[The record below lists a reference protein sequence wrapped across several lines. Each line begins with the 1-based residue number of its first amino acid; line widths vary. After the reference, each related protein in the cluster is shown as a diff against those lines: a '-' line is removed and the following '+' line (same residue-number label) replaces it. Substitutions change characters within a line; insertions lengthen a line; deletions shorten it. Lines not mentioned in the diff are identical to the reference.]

1 MENAK
6 PFSTP
11 LSMHSKLS
19 KEECPKSDHEKEFMS
34 KIPYQSAVGSL
45 MYAMIATR
53 PDIAFVVGV
62 VSKFLSN
69 PGKKHWEAVKMI
81 LRYLCGTKNK
91 CLCLDGGDVSIV
103 GYTDSD
109 YAGCSDSRKSTSG
122 YIFSLWEVSYLGDL
136 VSKNALLCPLQKQS
150 MLEPVKHARKPL
162 SCYSARAGGT
172 KAGPR
177 GP

>member
-1 MENAK
+1 M
-6 PFSTP
+6 T
-11 LSMHSKLS
+11 
-19 KEECPKSDHEKEFMS
+19 
-34 KIPYQSAVGSL
+34 KIPYQSVVGSL

-53 PDIAFVVGV
+53 PDIAFAVGV
-62 VSKFLSN
+62 VSRFLSN

-91 CLCLDGGDVSIV
+91 CLCLGGGNVSIV

-136 VSKNALLCPLQKQS
+136 VSKNALLIREMYFNNKG
-150 MLEPVKHARKPL
+150 H
-162 SCYSARAGGT
+162 
-172 KAGPR
+172 
-177 GP
+177 